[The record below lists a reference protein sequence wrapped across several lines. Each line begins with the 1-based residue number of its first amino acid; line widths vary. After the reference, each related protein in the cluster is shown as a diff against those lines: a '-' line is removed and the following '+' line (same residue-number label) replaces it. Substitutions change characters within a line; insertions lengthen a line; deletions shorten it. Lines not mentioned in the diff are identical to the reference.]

1 MAGWEGVPE
10 VHAYA
15 VNKGQLGVGKVLGK
29 PGDGTRGI
37 DDMFA
42 YLRQQ
47 GGEEHGRRG
56 KYAVSYFGEEQQ
68 GHAYDIGKPLCEGG
82 IIPIKYIARVRVTVA
97 KQ

>member
-1 MAGWEGVPE
+1 MSGWEGVPE

-29 PGDGTRGI
+29 PGDGSRGI

-47 GGEEHGRRG
+47 GGEEHRCRG
-56 KYAVSYFGEEQQ
+56 KNAVSDLCEEQQ
-68 GHAYDIGKPLCEGG
+68 SYAYDIG
-82 IIPIKYIARVRVTVA
+82 
-97 KQ
+97 